1 MKKLVSILLCSLVIA
16 MPLSSCKREAII
28 EDITSHTFIDNESN
42 SGADVVSLE
51 STVPTSSENTAPTS
65 SKSIASTT
73 SSKTTVGEKINSMYY
88 PTKKT
93 KIKLAHKTTGGASE
107 KSSVTTVLKQMEKDY
122 PNIEV
127 STNFISGDYGTK
139 MYANLAAGTEP
150 DVFVVADRDFG
161 AWVKAGVLENLSPYI
176 KNTTVLDTSK
186 MIKSAI
192 SRYTYNGKEYGKGG
206 DIYVICKDISPRALF
221 YNKDLLKKYGVAEP
235 SKTDPMN
242 YDEFVSFLQKLTHPE
257 DGVWGITQV
266 NWEGWIRS
274 HGASLLSADHK
285 SSNLDDA
292 KLQDSFQKMSDL
304 IHKYKVTP
312 TSTQLGAASGADILF
327 QTQQAACFDGGSYY
341 IMNIRG
347 YGFDF
352 DVCPLPGFS
361 EDPFNNGHTGS
372 VGYAVSTRSKNKNA
386 AYLVAEYFG
395 GRTAQK
401 IMTDIGYGI
410 PLYLDMAN
418 DPAVL
423 NPKQKPYNMSVFV
436 KAAEY
441 QQPMDIVYTDND
453 QWYTV
458 FQTRVRPL
466 WNDPNS
472 RASTIFPSIKKEID
486 TLLKR

>member
-274 HGASLLSADHK
+274 HGTSLLSADHK

-292 KLQDSFQKMSDL
+292 KLQDSFQKISDL
-304 IHKYKVTP
+304 IHKYKDTH

-352 DVCPLPGFS
+352 DVCPLPSFS

-401 IMTDIGYGI
+401 
-410 PLYLDMAN
+410 N
-418 DPAVL
+418 
-423 NPKQKPYNMSVFV
+423 NR
-436 KAAEY
+436 AAGKCLLRG
-441 QQPMDIVYTDND
+441 
-453 QWYTV
+453 V
-458 FQTRVRPL
+458 FQLCLDGFAFRRISEKP
-466 WNDPNS
+466 
-472 RASTIFPSIKKEID
+472 AGA
-486 TLLKR
+486 